1 MIPTYPMTD
10 KEEYDPSVGLVLSDE
25 PLKLTEDIRDLL
37 LGWEQQKC
45 PCCNGTMTFE
55 ELDIA
60 NIEAY
65 CENDTGMK
73 GCYVIYTNFIHK
85 KE

>member
-1 MIPTYPMTD
+1 MTD
-10 KEEYDPSVGLVLSDE
+10 KEEYDPSVGLILSDE

-37 LGWEQQKC
+37 LGWEHQEC
-45 PCCNGTMTFE
+45 PCCNGRMTFE

-73 GCYVIYTNFIHK
+73 LSLIHI
-85 KE
+85 